1 MGKSMV
7 CVSATVC
14 SVTAHEILRANQLK
28 SIILGVCVCVFSI
41 NAILTFIVFFFSF
54 PVEAC

>member
-7 CVSATVC
+7 CISATVC

-28 SIILGVCVCVFSI
+28 SIILGVCVFL
-41 NAILTFIVFFFSF
+41 ALMLYLYLLFFYSF